1 MRREVVCWE
10 VESWRTVRQ
19 RPAGEI
25 FLLSNFAGFF
35 GYRSVFGGDASMH
48 WGAQWEWEET
58 RVRLGARGCRNFW
71 SFCHRDMEVFP
82 AIILTE
88 RPS

>member
-1 MRREVVCWE
+1 
-10 VESWRTVRQ
+10 
-19 RPAGEI
+19 
-25 FLLSNFAGFF
+25 
-35 GYRSVFGGDASMH
+35 MH

-88 RPS
+88 RPSWARSVFREFMGISL